1 MNRNHWAMLGVVVVV
16 AAVVA
21 AGAVA
26 WRTWMPREY
35 ETAISFCP
43 VGVER
48 ADVVMYHR
56 SALDG
61 HVEKVTRTQQECRP
75 GLATAVDSGDH
86 PSEPLGELPMT
97 VIVARAGDK
106 TQTTWLYQLPGAAG
120 FFVQQEGASGSREDR
135 TWDLPLDDK
144 PTTVDPASLPA
155 APQ

>member
-1 MNRNHWAMLGVVVVV
+1 MNRKHWAMLGVVVVV

-43 VGVER
+43 VGAER

-61 HVEKVTRTQQECRP
+61 HVEKVTRTQQECEP

-86 PSEPLGELPMT
+86 PSEPLGELPLT